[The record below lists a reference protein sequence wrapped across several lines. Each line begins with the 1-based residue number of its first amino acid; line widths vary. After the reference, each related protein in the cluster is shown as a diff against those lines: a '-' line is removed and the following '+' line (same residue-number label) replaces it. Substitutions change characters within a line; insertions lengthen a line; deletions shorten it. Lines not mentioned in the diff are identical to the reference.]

1 MSWGKLVTPVE
12 PLGFAL
18 TSDQLI
24 WMSILSWDPCTAVFS
39 LTVSEDRAQSW
50 SLHTLLDCHYASFL
64 PVSGISVHMSKLP
77 WDILEQIT
85 AGGLSFPQWETFLS
99 CLNIWG
105 DYTNNNKSV
114 INECLKDIKSFYQ
127 WLTKFATKLKDF
139 VLLSRQDWLFIFVS
153 VTFSG
158 VTWKENS
165 KSKWCWDNLLTTYT
179 SGKGSTI
186 YLNS

>member
-18 TSDQLI
+18 TSDQLTWI
-24 WMSILSWDPCTAVFS
+24 SILSWNPCTAVFS

-64 PVSGISVHMSKLP
+64 PVSGILAHMSKLP

-85 AGGLSFPQWETFLS
+85 AGGLSSPQWETFLS

-114 INECLKDIKSFYQ
+114 INECLKDIK
-127 WLTKFATKLKDF
+127 DF
-139 VLLSRQDWLFIFVS
+139 FNDLQNLLLSSRILCFYADRIGYLFSWVWLSVVS
-153 VTFSG
+153 PEKRTQRVSG
-158 VTWKENS
+158 VEI
-165 KSKWCWDNLLTTYT
+165 
-179 SGKGSTI
+179 I
-186 YLNS
+186 Y